1 MIPAGQQGGS
11 AGTGPGCTPS
21 GCLGCSF
28 AHHSQCW
35 LDGRARACHGVRQM
49 GQQQFASLE
58 ELTAGCE
65 RVAEPGTSAHKCAW
79 VCACLVHTQ
88 RGVQSMSSYSAATCG
103 QHLQPLALAPA
114 LANQSSVQGK
124 GVGHKDLN
132 KPTLSLLSLTLSHQT
147 PHPMIHACLGPGQV
161 GQDPCPSLLFQL

>member
-1 MIPAGQQGGS
+1 MGLCMLGTHTEGCAEHELILCSNMWAAS
-11 AGTGPGCTPS
+11 ATP
-21 GCLGCSF
+21 
-28 AHHSQCW
+28 
-35 LDGRARACHGVRQM
+35 
-49 GQQQFASLE
+49 
-58 ELTAGCE
+58 
-65 RVAEPGTSAHKCAW
+65 
-79 VCACLVHTQ
+79 
-88 RGVQSMSSYSAATCG
+88 
-103 QHLQPLALAPA
+103 ALAPA